1 MGICRTEHRVSA
13 HMTRVLASL
22 GLVSFT
28 ELHSKGLHSA
38 FQKH

>member
-28 ELHSKGLHSA
+28 ELHPKGLHSA
-38 FQKH
+38 F